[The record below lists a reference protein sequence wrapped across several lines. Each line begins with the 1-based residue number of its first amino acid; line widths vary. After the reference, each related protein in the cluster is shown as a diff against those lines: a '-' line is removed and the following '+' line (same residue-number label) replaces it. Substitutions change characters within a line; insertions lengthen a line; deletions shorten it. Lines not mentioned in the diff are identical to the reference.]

1 MDKKIGFIGLGNMGL
16 NMAKNL
22 IAAGYHLQVYNR
34 TAEKADELEQSSI
47 TKCKTPAEAARNVSV
62 VITMLA
68 DDNVVNES
76 VTGDDGILKTLQKGG
91 LHISMSTISPDV
103 SQHLAELHKNAGSSY
118 LTAPVFGRPEAAAA
132 KKLWICVSGDQQSK
146 DTAKPILECMGQG
159 VVDFGEDA
167 GGANVVKIA
176 GNFMIMS
183 SLEIMAEAFTL
194 AEKHGLDRVKVA
206 DFFGSTIFN
215 APIYQNYGKL
225 IANKQ
230 YEPVGFKA
238 KLGYKDARL
247 AFKLAQQSETPM
259 PVGTAI
265 HNRLLSAVAK
275 GWGDRDW
282 VEAVG
287 RGVTEDA
294 GI

>member
-1 MDKKIGFIGLGNMGL
+1 MEKKIGFIGLGNMGL
-16 NMAKNL
+16 HMAKNL
-22 IAAGYHLQVYNR
+22 IKAGYHLQVYNR
-34 TAEKADELEQSSI
+34 TIAKADDLEQSSI
-47 TKCKTPAEAARNVSV
+47 TKCKTAAEAAANVPV

-68 DDNVVNES
+68 DDDTVNEA
-76 VTGDDGILKTLQKGG
+76 VTGPEGLLKTLQKGG

-103 SQHLAELHKNAGSSY
+103 SQLLSAKHQEKGSSY
-118 LTAPVFGRPEAAAA
+118 LAAPVFGRPEAAAA
-132 KKLWICVSGDQQSK
+132 KKLWICVSGDKGSK
-146 DTAKPILECMGQG
+146 ETAKPVLECMGQG
-159 VVDFGEDA
+159 VIDFGEDA

-206 DFFGSTIFN
+206 DFFGSTLFN

-287 RGVTEDA
+287 RGVTDDA
-294 GI
+294 GV

>member
-1 MDKKIGFIGLGNMGL
+1 MKIGFIGLGNMGL
-16 NMAKNL
+16 NMARNL
-22 IAAGYHLQVYNR
+22 IAAGHHLQVHNR
-34 TAEKADELEQSSI
+34 SMNKADALEQTSI
-47 TKCKTPAEAARNVSV
+47 TRCKTPAEAAANVPV
-62 VITMLA
+62 VITMLSE
-68 DDNVVNES
+68 DDVVTEA
-76 VTGDDGILKTLQKGG
+76 VVGKDGILETLQNGG
-91 LHISMSTISPDV
+91 IHISMSTISPDV
-103 SQHLAELHKNAGSSY
+103 AEKLAAAHHKTGSKY
-118 LTAPVFGRPEAAAA
+118 LASPVFGRPEAAAA
-132 KKLWICVSGDQQSK
+132 KKLWICVSGDK
-146 DTAKPILECMGQG
+146 EAKAIVQPILEALGQG
-159 VVDFGEDA
+159 VFDFGDSA
-167 GGANVVKIA
+167 GGANVVKVA

-194 AEKHGLDRVKVA
+194 AEKHGLDRAKVA

-259 PVGTAI
+259 PVGTLL
-265 HNRLLSAVAK
+265 HNRLLTAVAK
-275 GWGDRDW
+275 GLGERDW

-287 RGVTEDA
+287 RGVTDDA
-294 GI
+294 GL